1 MQDFNQ
7 EIYDALSEMM
17 TARMEE
23 GVHTSAPAK
32 VGKVENNNTAELTPE
47 LSVTTDDGT
56 EIQYPKISGT
66 TILMP
71 CGKGGEVGFAFPV
84 VQGDGCIALFGE
96 GSSGSKF
103 DLANAMLLPGLFME
117 AGKQVKEA
125 GNQEAAIMFAG
136 DSTIVVKKDEI
147 VITRGGAKITVKN
160 DSTTVVQGGTTIKAT
175 GSGVDVTASQVKVV
189 GNVSIVG
196 NATVTGQLTAG
207 GINMNTHTH
216 TCSTGPTSPP
226 VL

>member
-7 EIYDALSEMM
+7 EIYDALAEMM

-56 EIQYPKISGT
+56 EVQYPKISGT

-103 DLANAMLLPGLFME
+103 DLANAMLLPGLFRE

-147 VITRGGAKITVKN
+147 VITRGGAKIMVKN
-160 DSTTVVQGGTTIKAT
+160 DSITVVQGGTTVKT
-175 GSGVDVTASQVKVV
+175 SGSGVDVTASQVKVV

-216 TCSTGPTSPP
+216 KIGRAH
-226 VL
+226 V

>member
-23 GVHTSAPAK
+23 GVHTSAPAT

-103 DLANAMLLPGLFME
+103 DLANAMLLPGLFRE

-125 GNQEAAIMFAG
+125 GKRRLC
-136 DSTIVVKKDEI
+136 S
-147 VITRGGAKITVKN
+147 
-160 DSTTVVQGGTTIKAT
+160 QGI
-175 GSGVDVTASQVKVV
+175 
-189 GNVSIVG
+189 
-196 NATVTGQLTAG
+196 
-207 GINMNTHTH
+207 
-216 TCSTGPTSPP
+216 PP
-226 VL
+226 LW